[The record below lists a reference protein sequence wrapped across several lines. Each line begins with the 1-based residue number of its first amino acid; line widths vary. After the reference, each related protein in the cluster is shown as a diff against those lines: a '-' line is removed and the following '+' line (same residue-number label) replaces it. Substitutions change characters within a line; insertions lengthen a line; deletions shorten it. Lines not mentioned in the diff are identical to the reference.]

1 MLKHRGS
8 LQDLLFVHMLILSI
22 MNIIPQKE
30 KKYLKDNIFVLFFK
44 QLCGQCWLF
53 IKVAF
58 LLVKLLSDEDSEHF
72 ITMAF
77 QESQYYRG
85 VLSII
90 CCVGFHCHEGQNPKP
105 KLVWTGVAE
114 SSFGGDVMLI

>member
-30 KKYLKDNIFVLFFK
+30 KKYLKDNIFVLFLNSFVVNIG
-44 QLCGQCWLF
+44 CF
-53 IKVAF
+53 IKIAF

-77 QESQYYRG
+77 QESQYY
-85 VLSII
+85 
-90 CCVGFHCHEGQNPKP
+90 
-105 KLVWTGVAE
+105 
-114 SSFGGDVMLI
+114 